1 MCRYQFIADMF
12 SDFKVVSSWCMET
25 MNSDQLKHLLLGL
38 VTINEILFQ

>member
-1 MCRYQFIADMF
+1 
-12 SDFKVVSSWCMET
+12 MET